1 MPCIFIRFNW
11 FIYLWVL
18 RYLTIAYIFHYVHII
33 WEYIFGLYLGLLY
46 KLWNMF
52 KIVRFDRYMN
62 LKVDLPFMVY
72 SPISFEL
79 CKVGQK
85 TFCWKGFDHSE
96 RKGPKLK
103 HEWITLIRCNELC
116 AHAIKSSPSIWYIE
130 KHQQVWWILKWI
142 VSVNTGDMT

>member
-1 MPCIFIRFNW
+1 
-11 FIYLWVL
+11 
-18 RYLTIAYIFHYVHII
+18 
-33 WEYIFGLYLGLLY
+33 
-46 KLWNMF
+46 
-52 KIVRFDRYMN
+52 MN

-103 HEWITLIRCNELC
+103 HEWITLIRWNELC
-116 AHAIKSSPSIWYIE
+116 AHAIKCGLSSPYMHWKTSASLMDSEVDSFREYWWYDI
-130 KHQQVWWILKWI
+130 IR
-142 VSVNTGDMT
+142 TGGPQSSLSTALA

>member
-1 MPCIFIRFNW
+1 MCKFTTFTHMVLCI
-11 FIYLWVL
+11 
-18 RYLTIAYIFHYVHII
+18 TYILVYDNIFLGCI
-33 WEYIFGLYLGLLY
+33 WGCY

-103 HEWITLIRCNELC
+103 HEWITLIRWNELC
-116 AHAIKSSPSIWYIE
+116 AHAIKCGLPSPSIWYIE

-142 VSVNTGDMT
+142 VSVNTDDMT